1 MAEFVTVMNEKERLC
16 NYNRRE
22 FSCKNCELW
31 STNTGSTLPCY
42 VYMARF
48 PEEAEKIVMDW
59 AERHPVETMKD
70 RFFNMFPNAP
80 KDENGYPECCPHQLG
95 WAKCGRCKDFETC
108 LQYWNRP
115 YEENK

>member
-1 MAEFVTVMNEKERLC
+1 MAEFVTVMKKREQMCKANWKVSDCTNCGLSSIGTGKMMNCREYTEKH
-16 NYNRRE
+16 
-22 FSCKNCELW
+22 
-31 STNTGSTLPCY
+31 
-42 VYMARF
+42 
-48 PEEAEKIVMDW
+48 PEEAEKIIMDW

-70 RFFNMFPNAP
+70 RFFKMFPNAP

>member
-1 MAEFVTVMNEKERLC
+1 MAEFVTVMKERKRMCSSFSRNCGTICYLSSHNNGVGCLC
-16 NYNRRE
+16 
-22 FSCKNCELW
+22 
-31 STNTGSTLPCY
+31 TDY
-42 VYMARF
+42 VIRY
-48 PEEAEKIVMDW
+48 PEEAEKIIMKW
-59 AERHPVETMKD
+59 AAEHPVETMKD
-70 RFFNMFPNAP
+70 RFFKMFPNAP